1 MATRPESTFFAFLS
15 SGAMPLIRVAALT
28 RRDPWF
34 EPPPAPLWPPCSTSP
49 GGVGLARSSSFLSG
63 GSSSV
68 DSRNSRTRRKSSS
81 PRDSG
86 VVSAGARAEPSSL
99 SRCLAMSN
107 ALTLAPWK
115 KRR

>member
-49 GGVGLARSSSFLSG
+49 GGVGRARSSVPLG
-63 GSSSV
+63 GAWV
-68 DSRNSRTRRKSSS
+68 DWETLG
-81 PRDSG
+81 RD
-86 VVSAGARAEPSSL
+86 
-99 SRCLAMSN
+99 
-107 ALTLAPWK
+107 
-115 KRR
+115 